1 MFSLA
6 KLRAARALAGAAR
19 REATA
24 DPASALLLMT
34 AVAAVHLAPAFQF
47 HRLGEPGRLARD
59 GGLSALL
66 VFGGVFA
73 AVAAVRTVGREI
85 ESGVAAAALV
95 RPVSR
100 AMFLAAKT
108 LGVVSAFA
116 RFAFALV
123 SAAALS
129 SVSCVVGSRIE
140 GDDGTV
146 CVSAFCLLFG
156 FGGEILA
163 IVCAAFA
170 HRFMRRGFPSTCF
183 SLIMWS
189 QPVAFGLAMLVP
201 GHADAV
207 GEALI
212 GPFLLA
218 AVSVFAA
225 VSSFACAAAA
235 LSTRLR
241 GAAAPAALALMAA
254 ASLLMPA
261 LVKALP
267 ALAVLRAAI
276 PDFGVFWLADAV
288 SRSSSMTWGAVALP
302 VAAAAAVS
310 AFWIS
315 AGAIMISNRDV
326 S

>member
-1 MFSLA
+1 MALLA

-24 DPASALLLMT
+24 DPASALLMMT

-73 AVAAVRTVGREI
+73 VVSAIRTVGREI
-85 ESGVAAAALV
+85 QSGVAAAALV
-95 RPVSR
+95 RPISR

-108 LGVVSAFA
+108 IGVVHAFA
-116 RFAFALV
+116 HFALAV
-123 SAAALS
+123 VFAASLS
-129 SVSCVVGSRIE
+129 TVSCVIGSRME
-140 GDDGTV
+140 GDDGTA
-146 CVSAFCLLFG
+146 CVSAICLLLG
-156 FGGEILA
+156 FGGEVLA
-163 IVCAAFA
+163 IVGAALA

-183 SLIMWS
+183 ALIMWS
-189 QPVAFGLAMLVP
+189 QPIAFGLAVLLP
-201 GHADAV
+201 GHADAA
-207 GEALI
+207 GEMLG

-218 AVSVFAA
+218 AASVFAA

-254 ASLLMPA
+254 VSLLMPA
-261 LVKALP
+261 IVKSFP
-267 ALAVLRAAI
+267 ALVVLRAVI
-276 PDFGVFWLADAV
+276 PDFGVFWLADAL
-288 SRSSSMTWGAVALP
+288 SHSASMPWTAAALP
-302 VAAAAAVS
+302 IAAAFAVS
-310 AFWIS
+310 AFWIA
-315 AGAIMISNRDV
+315 AGAAMISNRDV

>member
-1 MFSLA
+1 MALLA

-24 DPASALLLMT
+24 DPASALLMMT

-73 AVAAVRTVGREI
+73 AVSAIRTVGREI
-85 ESGVAAAALV
+85 QSGVAAAALV
-95 RPVSR
+95 RPISR
-100 AMFLAAKT
+100 GMFLAAKT
-108 LGVVSAFA
+108 IGVVHAFA
-116 RFAFALV
+116 RFALAIMF
-123 SAAALS
+123 AAALS
-129 SVSCVVGSRIE
+129 TVSCVIGSRIE
-140 GDDGTV
+140 GDDGTT
-146 CVSAFCLLFG
+146 CVSAICLLLG
-156 FGGEILA
+156 FGGEVLA
-163 IVCAAFA
+163 VVCAALA

-189 QPVAFGLAMLVP
+189 QPVAFGLAMLLP
-201 GHADAV
+201 GHADAA
-207 GEALI
+207 GEMLG

-218 AVSVFAA
+218 AASVFAA

-241 GAAAPAALALMAA
+241 GAAAPAALSFMAA

-267 ALAVLRAAI
+267 ALAVLRAVI

-288 SRSSSMTWGAVALP
+288 SHSVPMTWSAALYP

-310 AFWIS
+310 AFWIT
-315 AGAIMISNRDV
+315 AGAVMISNRDV